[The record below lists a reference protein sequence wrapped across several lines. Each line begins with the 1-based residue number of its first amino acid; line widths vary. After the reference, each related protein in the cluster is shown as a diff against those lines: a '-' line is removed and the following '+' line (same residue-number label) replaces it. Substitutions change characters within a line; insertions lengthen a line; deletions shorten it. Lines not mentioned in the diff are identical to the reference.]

1 MPMSI
6 LHLLPPDSPFAG
18 HHTPPA
24 FIFTELVRPI
34 LIAYLIA
41 TGKKPYRPAVVMAQ
55 EEIGYAGECGETP
68 RPRSYA
74 GECGETPRPRS
85 YAVVGCPR
93 PGLRAVCREH
103 SGPGFPAK
111 I

>member
-68 RPRSYA
+68 RPRSY
-74 GECGETPRPRS
+74 
-85 YAVVGCPR
+85 VVIGCPR
-93 PGLRAVCREH
+93 PGLRAISRER
-103 SGPGFPAK
+103 SGQRFSGK
-111 I
+111 V